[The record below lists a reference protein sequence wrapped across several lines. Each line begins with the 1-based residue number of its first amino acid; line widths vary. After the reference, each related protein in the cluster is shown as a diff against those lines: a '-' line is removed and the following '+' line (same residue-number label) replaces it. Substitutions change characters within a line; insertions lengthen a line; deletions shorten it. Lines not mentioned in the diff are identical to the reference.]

1 MKSTYFG
8 IVKDLVEVSVVEE
21 RILKTSY
28 IYSAQSFQIQWS
40 RMKCFF
46 FRNCGGTPYRLLLF
60 TVKNSILSRHPVLS
74 RYYHLYSQASLLE
87 RRLTL
92 VTTTLKIR
100 MWNLQWYLVSFHRL
114 LPQSLR
120 AI

>member
-1 MKSTYFG
+1 MSFPQLSQLITVLLKIWWRSVLRENIKNQLYLQCSIFSDTM
-8 IVKDLVEVSVVEE
+8 VKNEV
-21 RILKTSY
+21 
-28 IYSAQSFQIQWS
+28 
-40 RMKCFF
+40 FF
-46 FRNCGGTPYRLLLF
+46 FRNCCGGTPYRLLLF
-60 TVKNSILSRHPVLS
+60 TVKNSILS

-100 MWNLQWYLVSFHRL
+100 MWNLQWYLVSFHGL
-114 LPQSLR
+114 LPQSLS